1 MYTDS
6 TTLVYIPI
14 YLKLEKFL
22 NLLGADS
29 RVQREALGN
38 EPSELALLQSAI

>member
-1 MYTDS
+1 MS
-6 TTLVYIPI
+6 TISITSPNFQFIK
-14 YLKLEKFL
+14 KLEKFL
-22 NLLGADS
+22 NLLEADS